1 MGGRLTRDVWLALAV
16 VGALAAIMFV
26 GLARQTDQEPASGPP
41 LAARSTEP
49 DGARALL
56 LWLDELGYTVDTGVD
71 ADFAIPDGTE
81 IILVLEPAQPPESR
95 DWRALDPW
103 IEAGGTLIVA
113 GQTLWTWP
121 WASHFG
127 APVQPDAASPITST
141 VRVQTPL
148 WQAPPQTSFPANT
161 QVRHSLRVARD
172 DAVVHAVSAR
182 GPAVIAFDQGEGRVI
197 LSTVVHPFT
206 NAGLREE
213 GNPEFVLNVLALAG
227 GPGRLWYDE
236 WHRGIRP
243 ETPAAGPGFGRWLRT
258 SAAGRALLLAAL
270 VIFVAVALRGR
281 SFGRP
286 VPLPEE
292 RVRRTPLEYVTAMAN
307 LQRRARHRHAVLLDY
322 HTRLKRTLARRF
334 HVPATL
340 PDVEFVA
347 RLADQDPGLDR
358 DELARL
364 LAALTD
370 PHVHEDEMV
379 RLAAAAAAWTDARPS
394 QRKEDSHAD

>member
-1 MGGRLTRDVWLALAV
+1 MGRLARDVWLAVALF
-16 VGALAAIMFV
+16 GALAAIMFV
-26 GLARQTDQEPASGPP
+26 GLARQAEQEPTTGPP

-56 LWLDELGYTVDTGVD
+56 LWLDELGYAVDTRVD
-71 ADFAIPDGTE
+71 VDFAIPDDTE
-81 IILVLEPAQPPESR
+81 IILVLEPVRPLESR
-95 DWRALDPW
+95 DWQALDPW
-103 IEAGGTLIVA
+103 IEQGGTLVVA

-127 APVQPDAASPITST
+127 VPVRPDGTLPITST
-141 VRVQTPL
+141 LRVQTPL
-148 WQAPPQTSFPANT
+148 WHAPPQTSFPANT
-161 QVRHSLRVARD
+161 QVRNSLRLGRD
-172 DAVVHAVSAR
+172 DAVVHAVSAG
-182 GPAVIAFDQGEGRVI
+182 GPAVVTFDQGAGRVV

-206 NAGLREE
+206 NTGLREE

-236 WHRGIRP
+236 WHRGIQP
-243 ETPAAGPGFGRWLRT
+243 ETPAAGPGFGQWLRT
-258 SAAGRALLLAAL
+258 APAGRALLLAAL

-286 VPLPEE
+286 VPLPEA

-340 PDVEFVA
+340 PDAAFVA

-364 LAALTD
+364 LAALTNPD
-370 PHVHEDEMV
+370 VHEDEMV